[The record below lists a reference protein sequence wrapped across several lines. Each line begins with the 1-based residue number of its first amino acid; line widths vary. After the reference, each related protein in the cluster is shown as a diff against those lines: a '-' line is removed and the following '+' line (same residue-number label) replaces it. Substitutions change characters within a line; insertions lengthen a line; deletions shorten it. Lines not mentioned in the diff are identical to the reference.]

1 MVNRMTMSEKR
12 ALVAKMANGVLFD
25 QGLTMS

>member
-1 MVNRMTMSEKR
+1 LVNRMTMSEQC
-12 ALVAKMANGVLFD
+12 ALVAKIANGVLFD